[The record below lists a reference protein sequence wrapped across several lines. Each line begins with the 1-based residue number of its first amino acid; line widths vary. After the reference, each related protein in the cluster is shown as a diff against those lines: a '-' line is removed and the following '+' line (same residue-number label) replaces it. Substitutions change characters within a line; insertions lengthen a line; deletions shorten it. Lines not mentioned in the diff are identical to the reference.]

1 MDRIKVLA
9 PIALA
14 AWALLGEQG
23 ARLAGFEVPA
33 ISLRW
38 AIVAAAVGFFITPR
52 RDRAP
57 LGRGRAIA
65 AVAMASAFVVL
76 SVWRSAVL
84 DPPLGL
90 AVGINNKDG
99 VRREVIADSL
109 QLPGRRELRRLTG
122 ERRNVRLETE
132 AVLEIPRNG
141 LYRFEL
147 ECDDTC
153 DIRLGD
159 TRLADEASM
168 ELLRGELP
176 FTLRYRQDGG
186 PAALSFA
193 WRTPR
198 LVELLPM
205 EYYLHAPGEGSRR
218 GARLSAYFSL
228 GFAVLCWSALFYG
241 LSRLAPMR
249 AQLARQRWL
258 PAAAATVIILYGSVL
273 RLDALFVHSGSGAH
287 EYLHGWVPPYAQFNP
302 ASATDD
308 PYRADVRSYLDRAET
323 FTWSSFYAP
332 SFREP
337 FYIALTKPFLA
348 LAGEEVGVLIQSWFF
363 SCATLLLFFLIARRL
378 HGPCWAAALL
388 VPIALHEW
396 LILEAPTGYRMS
408 AYAFFL
414 LAATAAMLFTSASRR
429 AAGLAGTAFGLLVL
443 IRLSSLSVAVPLL
456 GAKLLSFERG
466 ERGERGERRERH
478 DRRVYAA
485 LFLAVLTA
493 LVAPFLLSNAVAH
506 GDPFYPISF
515 HTQFWLRAEGL
526 PTSDGAPITWSRYF
540 TDFGRTGAV
549 LKGTCLGMT
558 VLPVK
563 TFWRGLGHFPLV
575 NLATLVLGLTGLALS
590 FKGPE
595 RTLGIAYLAH
605 LIPFAYIQNF
615 PSGEMPRFVMPS
627 YFFLVLAVPLA
638 ARTILT
644 LGKGAVNVGESG
656 RNSARF
662 QAACWI

>member
-1 MDRIKVLA
+1 MGFRASPPCGRSLLANDGFRPPRPPSSSSMDPFFVSTRSSCIRGAARTNTYTDGSHPTHSSTPQARPTIL
-9 PIALA
+9 IARTCA
-14 AWALLGEQG
+14 AIW
-23 ARLAGFEVPA
+23 
-33 ISLRW
+33 
-38 AIVAAAVGFFITPR
+38 IVPR
-52 RDRAP
+52 R
-57 LGRGRAIA
+57 
-65 AVAMASAFVVL
+65 
-76 SVWRSAVL
+76 
-84 DPPLGL
+84 
-90 AVGINNKDG
+90 
-99 VRREVIADSL
+99 
-109 QLPGRRELRRLTG
+109 
-122 ERRNVRLETE
+122 
-132 AVLEIPRNG
+132 
-141 LYRFEL
+141 
-147 ECDDTC
+147 
-153 DIRLGD
+153 
-159 TRLADEASM
+159 
-168 ELLRGELP
+168 
-176 FTLRYRQDGG
+176 
-186 PAALSFA
+186 
-193 WRTPR
+193 
-198 LVELLPM
+198 
-205 EYYLHAPGEGSRR
+205 
-218 GARLSAYFSL
+218 
-228 GFAVLCWSALFYG
+228 
-241 LSRLAPMR
+241 
-249 AQLARQRWL
+249 
-258 PAAAATVIILYGSVL
+258 
-273 RLDALFVHSGSGAH
+273 
-287 EYLHGWVPPYAQFNP
+287 
-302 ASATDD
+302 
-308 PYRADVRSYLDRAET
+308 

-348 LAGEEVGVLIQSWFF
+348 LAGEEVGILIQSWFF

-575 NLATLVLGLTGLALS
+575 NLADARS
-590 FKGPE
+590 RSHGP
-595 RTLGIAYLAH
+595 RAQLQGT
-605 LIPFAYIQNF
+605 
-615 PSGEMPRFVMPS
+615 
-627 YFFLVLAVPLA
+627 
-638 ARTILT
+638 
-644 LGKGAVNVGESG
+644 
-656 RNSARF
+656 
-662 QAACWI
+662 